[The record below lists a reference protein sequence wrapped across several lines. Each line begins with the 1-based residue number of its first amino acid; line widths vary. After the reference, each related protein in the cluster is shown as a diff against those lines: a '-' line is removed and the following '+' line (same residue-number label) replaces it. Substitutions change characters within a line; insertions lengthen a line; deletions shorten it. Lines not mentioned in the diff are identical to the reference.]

1 MYCRRIL
8 SGLLLLISLQAS
20 SESRIV
26 DNLSKAIRYQTIS
39 HQNLNAIDYAA
50 FLNFHQFLEN
60 TYPRVH
66 SQLKKEVIADY
77 SLVYIWQGNNRAL
90 PPVLFDSHYDVVPI
104 EPGTEDD
111 WEYAPFAGMVADGY
125 LWGRGALDDKASVIS
140 TLEAMEAL
148 LAEGYTPERT
158 MVFSF
163 GHDEEIGGSD
173 GAANIAAYLK
183 SQGFNFEYVVGE
195 GGLVVHGHPMLP
207 ESPLAMIALAEK
219 NYVTLTLKA
228 SGDGGHS
235 SMPVKNNAIVNL
247 SRALT
252 TLHENPFKA
261 ELVQPV
267 ADMLQVMGE
276 HIGGIQG
283 FMMRNQWLSKP
294 VLLSVM
300 SGDKTSQSMVRTTTA
315 VTMINA
321 GIKENVI
328 SQKAE
333 AKVNFRL
340 LPGTTV
346 EQLINDV
353 KTLID
358 DSSIVISAEDWKTS
372 PPIADMNAPGY
383 GQIKSAINAVLPETV
398 VVPGMLTA
406 TTDSPHYAP
415 VSENIYRFH
424 PFSVDMELTG
434 SIHGTNERI
443 SIESIN
449 TALELSKSLIK
460 TSGSPES

>member
-1 MYCRRIL
+1 MRLCW
-8 SGLLLLISLQAS
+8 
-20 SESRIV
+20 V
-26 DNLSKAIRYQTIS
+26 
-39 HQNLNAIDYAA
+39 LNSY
-50 FLNFHQFLEN
+50 
-60 TYPRVH
+60 
-66 SQLKKEVIADY
+66 
-77 SLVYIWQGNNRAL
+77 
-90 PPVLFDSHYDVVPI
+90 
-104 EPGTEDD
+104 
-111 WEYAPFAGMVADGY
+111 
-125 LWGRGALDDKASVIS
+125 
-140 TLEAMEAL
+140 
-148 LAEGYTPERT
+148 
-158 MVFSF
+158 
-163 GHDEEIGGSD
+163 
-173 GAANIAAYLK
+173 
-183 SQGFNFEYVVGE
+183 
-195 GGLVVHGHPMLP
+195 
-207 ESPLAMIALAEK
+207 
-219 NYVTLTLKA
+219 
-228 SGDGGHS
+228 
-235 SMPVKNNAIVNL
+235 
-247 SRALT
+247 
-252 TLHENPFKA
+252 NPFKA

-340 LPGTTV
+340 LPGTSV
-346 EQLINDV
+346 EQLIKDV
-353 KTLID
+353 KTMID

-383 GQIKSAINAVLPETV
+383 GQLKSAINAVLPETV

-443 SIESIN
+443 SIESVN

>member
-1 MYCRRIL
+1 M
-8 SGLLLLISLQAS
+8 
-20 SESRIV
+20 
-26 DNLSKAIRYQTIS
+26 
-39 HQNLNAIDYAA
+39 
-50 FLNFHQFLEN
+50 
-60 TYPRVH
+60 
-66 SQLKKEVIADY
+66 
-77 SLVYIWQGNNRAL
+77 
-90 PPVLFDSHYDVVPI
+90 
-104 EPGTEDD
+104 
-111 WEYAPFAGMVADGY
+111 
-125 LWGRGALDDKASVIS
+125 WGRGALDDKASVIS
-140 TLEAMEAL
+140 TLEAVEPL
-148 LAEGYTPERT
+148 LAEGYAPERT

-163 GHDEEIGGSD
+163 GHDEEIGGRD

-183 SQGFNFEYVVGE
+183 DQGFNFEYVVGE
-195 GGLVVHGHPMLP
+195 GGLVVNGHPMLP
-207 ESPLAMIALAEK
+207 DSSLAMIALAEK
-219 NYVTLTLKA
+219 NYVILTFKA
-228 SGDGGHS
+228 TGNGGHS
-235 SMPVKNNAIVNL
+235 SMPVNNNAIVNL
-247 SRALT
+247 SKALT

-261 ELVQPV
+261 ELVKPV
-267 ADMLQVMGE
+267 ADMLKVMGE

-283 FMMRNQWLSKP
+283 FMMRNQWLSQAI
-294 VLLSVM
+294 LLSVM

-340 LPGTTV
+340 LPGTPV

-353 KTLID
+353 ETMID
-358 DSSIVISAEDWKTS
+358 DSSIDISAEDWKTS

-383 GQIKSAINAVLPETV
+383 RQVKSAINAVLPETV

-460 TSGSPES
+460 ASGSPES